1 MNITANPPVH
11 TGGSPSSGLLTRNY
25 IRILG
30 WSLRHRW
37 VIVLATVLTFL
48 STPVLF
54 MMVGSDFV
62 PKDDQSEFEIS
73 MILKEGTTLK
83 QAEEIC
89 IELEPRLKQVR
100 GVTNVFTVIGPSD
113 GKSPKGQGDVTLVNI
128 YCRMTDL
135 RERDFS
141 QRAAM
146 ADARAIM
153 ADYPDIRAAVQDVNI
168 FSSSA
173 FKNAQL
179 DVSLRGPEASCA
191 TAKSVLEQLYARLSQ
206 GEMIGVGEVVGAIR
220 HARTEE
226 PDGEEPS
233 GELPQAQ
240 QIRTR
245 KRLITA
251 RTPAQSAYLAS
262 LQRNDLVFA
271 TGPAGTGKT
280 YLAVAFAAACLES
293 GRCDRL
299 ILSRPAVEAGE
310 RLGFLPGDMRE
321 KVDPYLRPLY
331 DALYDVLPPDRVE
344 RGMASGVIE
353 IAPLAFMRGRTLSHA
368 IIILDEA
375 QNCTPVQLKM
385 FLTRLGDESKMI
397 VTGDPTQVDLPP
409 GKDSGLLEAIK
420 LLRGIEEVDHIA
432 FTRADVVRRELVGK
446 IVDAYESAPRKG
458 ERHG

>member
-1 MNITANPPVH
+1 MTSKASIRKA
-11 TGGSPSSGLLTRNY
+11 SMTR
-25 IRILG
+25 
-30 WSLRHRW
+30 
-37 VIVLATVLTFL
+37 
-48 STPVLF
+48 
-54 MMVGSDFV
+54 
-62 PKDDQSEFEIS
+62 
-73 MILKEGTTLK
+73 
-83 QAEEIC
+83 
-89 IELEPRLKQVR
+89 
-100 GVTNVFTVIGPSD
+100 
-113 GKSPKGQGDVTLVNI
+113 GQGAAPK
-128 YCRMTDL
+128 
-135 RERDFS
+135 
-141 QRAAM
+141 RAS
-146 ADARAIM
+146 RAEPNGG
-153 ADYPDIRAAVQDVNI
+153 AEPTVVYFDDIRLVRDLLGDYDANLAVLEDRLGVEAVVNG
-168 FSSSA
+168 
-173 FKNAQL
+173 NA
-179 DVSLRGPEASCA
+179 VSLRGPDASCA
-191 TAKSVLEQLYARLSQ
+191 TAKTVLEQLYGRLAQ
-206 GEMIGVGEVVGAIR
+206 GETIGAGEVVGAIR
-220 HARTEE
+220 HARAFDPGGNE
-226 PDGEEPS
+226 PRAPGTPE
-233 GELPQAQ
+233 AQ

-293 GRCDRL
+293 GGCDRL

-331 DALYDVLPPDRVE
+331 DALYDMLPPERVE
-344 RGMASGVIE
+344 RGLASGVIE

-368 IIILDEA
+368 IVILDEA

-385 FLTRLGDESKMI
+385 FLTRLGEESKMI

-409 GKDSGLLEAIK
+409 GKDSGLVEAIE
-420 LLRGIEEVDHIA
+420 LLKGIEEIDHIA

>member
-1 MNITANPPVH
+1 MAR
-11 TGGSPSSGLLTRNY
+11 GRG
-25 IRILG
+25 
-30 WSLRHRW
+30 
-37 VIVLATVLTFL
+37 AA
-48 STPVLF
+48 
-54 MMVGSDFV
+54 
-62 PKDDQSEFEIS
+62 PK
-73 MILKEGTTLK
+73 
-83 QAEEIC
+83 
-89 IELEPRLKQVR
+89 
-100 GVTNVFTVIGPSD
+100 
-113 GKSPKGQGDVTLVNI
+113 
-128 YCRMTDL
+128 
-135 RERDFS
+135 
-141 QRAAM
+141 RAA
-146 ADARAIM
+146 ATQANGGAEPTIVYFD
-153 ADYPDIRAAVQDVNI
+153 DIRLVRDLLGDYDANLAVLEDRLGVEAVVNG
-168 FSSSA
+168 
-173 FKNAQL
+173 NA
-179 DVSLRGPEASCA
+179 VSLRGPEASCA
-191 TAKSVLEQLYARLSQ
+191 TAKSVLEQLYGRLSQ

-220 HARTEE
+220 HARTAE
-226 PDGEEPS
+226 PTEGDGVQA
-233 GELPQAQ
+233 ELPEAQ
-240 QIRTR
+240 QVRTR

-331 DALYDVLPPDRVE
+331 DALYDVLAPERVE
-344 RGMASGVIE
+344 RGLATGVIE

-375 QNCTPVQLKM
+375 QNCTSVQIKM
-385 FLTRLGDESKMI
+385 FLTRLGEESKMI

-409 GKDSGLLEAIK
+409 GKDSGLLEAINI
-420 LLRGIEEVDHIA
+420 LDGIEEVDHIA

-446 IVDAYESAPRKG
+446 IVDAYETAPLKG

>member
-1 MNITANPPVH
+1 MTKASIRKASMARGRGAALKRSVAESN
-11 TGGSPSSGLLTRNY
+11 GGEP
-25 IRILG
+25 
-30 WSLRHRW
+30 
-37 VIVLATVLTFL
+37 TVVYF
-48 STPVLF
+48 
-54 MMVGSDFV
+54 D
-62 PKDDQSEFEIS
+62 
-73 MILKEGTTLK
+73 
-83 QAEEIC
+83 
-89 IELEPRLKQVR
+89 
-100 GVTNVFTVIGPSD
+100 
-113 GKSPKGQGDVTLVNI
+113 
-128 YCRMTDL
+128 
-135 RERDFS
+135 
-141 QRAAM
+141 
-146 ADARAIM
+146 
-153 ADYPDIRAAVQDVNI
+153 DIRLVRDLLGDYDANLAVLEDRLGVEAIVNG
-168 FSSSA
+168 
-173 FKNAQL
+173 NA
-179 DVSLRGPEASCA
+179 VSLRGPEASCA
-191 TAKSVLEQLYARLSQ
+191 TAKSVLEQLYTRLSQ

-226 PDGEEPS
+226 HDGEEPS